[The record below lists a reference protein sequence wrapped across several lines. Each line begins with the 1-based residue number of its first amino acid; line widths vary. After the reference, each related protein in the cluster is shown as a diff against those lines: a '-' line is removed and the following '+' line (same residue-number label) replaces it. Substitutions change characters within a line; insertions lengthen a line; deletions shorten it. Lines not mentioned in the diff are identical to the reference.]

1 MTKTVLFDE
10 IHVSLLIPVGLS
22 SKRSLAIRRITNSKA
37 FDQKIAHAIKH
48 VLESYPTTKEVSI
61 TLSR

>member
-1 MTKTVLFDE
+1 MTKTILFDE
-10 IHVSLLIPVGLS
+10 IHISLLVPVGLS

-37 FDQKIAHAIKH
+37 FDQKLTHAIKRI
-48 VLESYPTTKEVSI
+48 VESYPTTREVSI